1 MFAENPHAEYV
12 FRDDGTRV
20 YSHNPDANRYRKL
33 NDVGKCVQVCTASA
47 SCRAPLHEYI
57 KEYCHSEEIA
67 NELSGY
73 PVIKASPPPA
83 PPGATQQ

>member
-20 YSHNPDANRYRKL
+20 YSHNPDANRYWKL

-47 SCRAPLHEYI
+47 SCRAPLCMNTLKSTAI
-57 KEYCHSEEIA
+57 
-67 NELSGY
+67 SG
-73 PVIKASPPPA
+73 A
-83 PPGATQQ
+83 Q

>member
-47 SCRAPLHEYI
+47 SCR
-57 KEYCHSEEIA
+57 
-67 NELSGY
+67 
-73 PVIKASPPPA
+73 
-83 PPGATQQ
+83 